1 MSAKRISFPFFVFF
15 FALFLYLSSYIS
27 SDSSVSLFVFHNWNV
42 FWIPISAST
51 IQMFAMPRFRWTF
64 LGQQTSLK
72 SWAINKISNERED
85 EIEKGHRFHG
95 IKSVNSAKVSLF
107 HPFCVCMSAWKRSR
121 WPFSSAFAHTVL
133 YRINAAL
140 CNAILLAECKLLSQ
154 RNVARYYIYIC
165 VYCIIPPEYTL
176 FPPEAKQQLF
186 WSRVEVRDVFRALV
200 VVATTTTEHNKSSIL
215 F

>member
-1 MSAKRISFPFFVFF
+1 MSAKRISFPFFV
-15 FALFLYLSSYIS
+15 LFCPFSLFIELHLVRLVRFPFCFSQLKRIL
-27 SDSSVSLFVFHNWNV
+27 DSNFSINNSNVCNAKVSLDF
-42 FWIPISAST
+42 
-51 IQMFAMPRFRWTF
+51 
-64 LGQQTSLK
+64 
-72 SWAINKISNERED
+72 SWATNKSQVLGNKQISNERED

-154 RNVARYYIYIC
+154 RNVARYYIYMC
-165 VYCIIPPEYTL
+165 VYCIIPPEYTFSTRGKTAAL
-176 FPPEAKQQLF
+176 LIS
-186 WSRVEVRDVFRALV
+186 SRGPWRV
-200 VVATTTTEHNKSSIL
+200 
-215 F
+215 